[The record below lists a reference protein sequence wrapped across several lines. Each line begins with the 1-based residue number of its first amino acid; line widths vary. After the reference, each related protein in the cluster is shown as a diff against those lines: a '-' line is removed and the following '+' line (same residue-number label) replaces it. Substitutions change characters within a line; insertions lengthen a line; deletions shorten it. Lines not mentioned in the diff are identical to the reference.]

1 MYCFITRTSLSL
13 FESLGT
19 FMAKALLDS
28 QQLDLPL
35 NKLFVRWLVHG
46 MPSGKR
52 PIEESMEDIKVVQ
65 LLLIYTFKIIPFWM
79 RRNS

>member
-1 MYCFITRTSLSL
+1 
-13 FESLGT
+13 
-19 FMAKALLDS
+19 
-28 QQLDLPL
+28 
-35 NKLFVRWLVHG
+35 